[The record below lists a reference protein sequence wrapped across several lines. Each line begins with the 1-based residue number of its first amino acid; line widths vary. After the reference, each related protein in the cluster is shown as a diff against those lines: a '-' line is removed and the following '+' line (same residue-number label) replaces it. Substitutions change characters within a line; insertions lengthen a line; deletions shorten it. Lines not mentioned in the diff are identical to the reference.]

1 MDYKL
6 EQPVKVLVTDNLV
19 ETTLGV
25 LDDRNYNHPMI
36 VIDQFLLSSKNINN
50 LLEAIK
56 KIINLILFM
65 IKLYPI
71 HL

>member
-36 VIDQFLLSSKNINN
+36 VIDQFLLSSKNIN
-50 LLEAIK
+50 
-56 KIINLILFM
+56 
-65 IKLYPI
+65 
-71 HL
+71 